1 MEIKLLRVNKNVF
14 IPTVEDQM
22 FVGPPHFFPPALHLT
37 KLKSLVVFLGPVFR
51 L

>member
-22 FVGPPHFFPPALHLT
+22 FVGPPHFFPLAFHQT
-37 KLKSLVVFLGPVFR
+37 KN
-51 L
+51 